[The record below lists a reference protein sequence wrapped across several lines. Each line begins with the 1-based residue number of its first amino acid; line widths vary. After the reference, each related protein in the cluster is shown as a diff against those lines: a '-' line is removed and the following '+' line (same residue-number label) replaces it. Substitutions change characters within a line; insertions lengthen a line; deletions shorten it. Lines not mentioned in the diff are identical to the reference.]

1 MQAKQAAKLAGYVLL
16 GLLAAT
22 LAGAFVF
29 IPRSQEPPY
38 EFVKA
43 WGGQGEGPGQFNDPT
58 GIAVAGGEVFVADA
72 RNGRIQVFD
81 LDGRFKRQ
89 FGQPGQALGELGRPM
104 NLSVAGDRLYVPEY
118 FNDRVQIFSLD
129 GTPERTIGESGEG
142 PAQFDAPGGV
152 TAAPN
157 GDVFVADSYNHRV
170 QQLRG
175 DGTFVRQW
183 GTTGRT
189 GIAGGQFNYPT
200 GVAIGPNGVLY
211 VADGY
216 NDRIQAFAEDG
227 SLIRKWGGPFAMNIP
242 GPFNGWFAVATS
254 VSIGPRGNVFVA
266 DFYHDRVQKFCPQGY
281 FQTGFGVTGA
291 GPGQFHHPLAVAVAG
306 DGSVFVTD
314 FLNHRVQKWRP
325 ARTKE

>member
-43 WGGQGEGPGQFNDPT
+43 WGGQGDGPGQFSDPT
-58 GIAVAGGEVFVADA
+58 GIAVAGDEVFVADA
-72 RNGRIQVFD
+72 RNDRIQVFD

-104 NLSVAGDRLYVPEY
+104 NLSVAGDRLYVSEY

-183 GTTGRT
+183 GTTGRA
-189 GIAGGQFNYPT
+189 GITGGQFNYPT
-200 GVAIGPNGVLY
+200 DVALGSNGVLY

-254 VSIGPRGNVFVA
+254 VSIGPRGDVFVA

-281 FQTGFGVTGA
+281 FQTAFGVTGA
-291 GPGQFHHPLAVAVAG
+291 GPGQFHHPLAVAVAA